1 MPCVTNHLSSLIS
14 RYPVLDSCKH
24 DLAQAVAVLITVYES
39 NGKLLVC
46 GNGGSAS
53 DSEHIVGELMKGF
66 MLPRPI
72 PDTQANR
79 LKEVAGE
86 LGIEIASRLQ
96 SALPA
101 VSLSSQHA
109 LITAVAN
116 DTHSDMI
123 FAQQVQGLGKPGDAI
138 LGITTSGNSRNV
150 INGLITARALG
161 MTTLV
166 LTGRSGG
173 KALPWVDVAI
183 RVPADSVV
191 EIQELHLPVY
201 HYLCLA
207 LESHFFGH

>member
-1 MPCVTNHLSSLIS
+1 VIDHLSALIR
-14 RYPVLDSCKH
+14 RYPVLDSSKH
-24 DLAQAVAVLITVYES
+24 DLAQALEVLINVYES

-53 DSEHIVGELMKGF
+53 DCEHIVGELMKGF
-66 MLPRPI
+66 MLPRSI
-72 PDTQANR
+72 LDVQASR
-79 LKEVAGE
+79 LKELAGE
-86 LGIEIASRLQ
+86 LGVEIASRLQ

-116 DTHSDMI
+116 DTHGDMI
-123 FAQQVQGLGKPGDAI
+123 FAQQVQGLGKCGDAI

-150 INGLITARALG
+150 INALITARSLG
-161 MTTLV
+161 MTTLS

-173 KALPWVDVAI
+173 KVLSWVDVAI
-183 RVPADSVV
+183 RVSADNVV

-201 HYLCLA
+201 HYLCMA